1 MLGQWRQNML
11 TKETTAAV
19 VKQFGKKDT
28 NTGST
33 EVQIALITEKIKA
46 LAPHFEK
53 NKKDHSGMRGLM
65 KIIGQRR
72 SLLKHL
78 AKTDTERYTKILAEL
93 GLRK

>member
-1 MLGQWRQNML
+1 ML
-11 TKETTAAV
+11 TKDVAAAV
-19 VKQFGKKDT
+19 VTKFGGKAT

-33 EVQIALITEKIKA
+33 EVQIALLTEKIKA

-78 AKTDTERYTKILAEL
+78 AKKDNARYTKILAEL